1 MPPVSP
7 ASATVSHASQWPPSA
22 APAAMFSTLE
32 VAEIGAVR
40 LVRVGVAG
48 TWQLHQPGHTE
59 AEEMLL
65 LAIQRSGVGRLLQSG
80 STTVTAPGDMVLFSN
95 ARPYTLEC
103 SAGFEQ
109 LIVQLPPAPLRSLHP
124 GIDSLAGIAIRGQ
137 QTHGAVLNALAT
149 SCFEA
154 DRTGLPAPVG
164 QHLVRALHHALA
176 ACAGATLAQDARRHS
191 NLSRF
196 HLDRIR
202 QYVLGHIGDS
212 ELSVNSVVA
221 ALGISAA
228 HLHRLFAT
236 SGRSF
241 GTWLWET
248 RLQLCHLALRD
259 PAFAR
264 VSISRIAFHFGYSH
278 AAHFSRAYRN
288 CYGMTPSAWR
298 RGAA

>member
-1 MPPVSP
+1 M
-7 ASATVSHASQWPPSA
+7 
-22 APAAMFSTLE
+22 LE
-32 VAEIGAVR
+32 IAEIGAVR
-40 LVRVGVAG
+40 VVRVGLVDA
-48 TWQLHQPGHTE
+48 WHVRQPGQAE
-59 AEEMLL
+59 SEEMLL
-65 LAIQRSGVGRLLQSG
+65 LAIQRSGVGRLLQAG
-80 STTVTAPGDMVLFSN
+80 AATVTAPGDLMLFSTV
-95 ARPYTLEC
+95 RPYMLEC

-109 LIVQLPPAPLRSLHP
+109 LIVQLPPAPLRSLYT
-124 GIDSLAGIAIRGQ
+124 GIDGLTGMAIRGQ
-137 QTHGAVLNALAT
+137 QAHGAALTVLAT

-154 DRTGLPAPVG
+154 GRTGLPAPVG
-164 QHLVRALHHALA
+164 QHLVQALHHALA
-176 ACAGATLAQDARRHS
+176 ACAGATLAQDAGRHS

-202 QYVLGHIGDS
+202 QHVLGHIGDS
-212 ELSVNSVVA
+212 ELSVNAVVA

-236 SGRSF
+236 SGQSF

-264 VSISRIAFHFGYSH
+264 LSISRIAFHFGYSH

-298 RGAA
+298 RGAPA